1 MRIAGQNVAGLALD
15 EMTGLVRG
23 PAGTSVQIVVNR
35 GSDPKELLRAPGPP
49 IATACQDRVLR
60 IPPEKDAEADK
71 RLLRETGRKVARG
84 G

>member
-1 MRIAGQNVAGLALD
+1 LR
-15 EMTGLVRG
+15 E
-23 PAGTSVQIVVNR
+23 PH
-35 GSDPKELLRAPGPP
+35 LL

>member
-1 MRIAGQNVAGLALD
+1 MPLEAQTVLTYDAAGG
-15 EMTGLVRG
+15 
-23 PAGTSVQIVVNR
+23 
-35 GSDPKELLRAPGPP
+35 DPKELLREPAPP